1 MYCNVKSNWGCITH
15 KIQSLEYQ
23 LSYNKTYSNLGIG
36 SFGEQDGV
44 ILPELL
50 RSDRFDN
57 PLRNDLCLVS
67 LGDFHSFLLT

>member
-1 MYCNVKSNWGCITH
+1 M
-15 KIQSLEYQ
+15 KIQSVRYQ
-23 LSYNKTYSNLGIG
+23 LSHHKTYSNLGIG

-44 ILPELL
+44 ILPEL

-67 LGDFHSFLLT
+67 LGDFNSFLLT